1 MQSWRAEDDDDDG
14 TNDEEE
20 DTNDDDD
27 EDTDEIE
34 WCTSANERVLLGH
47 AREW

>member
-1 MQSWRAEDDDDDG
+1 VQSWRAEDDDDDG

-20 DTNDDDD
+20 DTNDDD